1 RWPIRRVAHTEPAE
15 DAFIQPT
22 GQEISMSGVNG
33 DKARFNRRRRQKI
46 SRRQSN
52 EKMLKALAEK
62 HLVAPPKAANLKE
75 KVA

>member
-1 RWPIRRVAHTEPAE
+1 
-15 DAFIQPT
+15 
-22 GQEISMSGVNG
+22 MSGVNG
-33 DKARFNRRRRQKI
+33 DKSRFNRRRRQKI

-62 HLVAPPKAANLKE
+62 NLVPPVAPANLKA

>member
-1 RWPIRRVAHTEPAE
+1 
-15 DAFIQPT
+15 
-22 GQEISMSGVNG
+22 MSGING

-52 EKMLKALAEK
+52 QKMLQALAEK
-62 HLVAPPKAANLKE
+62 NLVAPAAQSNAKG

>member
-1 RWPIRRVAHTEPAE
+1 
-15 DAFIQPT
+15 
-22 GQEISMSGVNG
+22 MSGVNG

-62 HLVAPPKAANLKE
+62 HLVIPPAHTNSKE
-75 KVA
+75 KTA